1 MTITYTYGYFINDLK
16 FGARIVIQIPF
27 LMAIGTPGLHFI
39 ARSAC
44 KLGPIVLLAY
54 WLRSWTLLLLPL
66 LLPFYPVLL
75 YRYYAHRA
83 SSLNARLAPRVRG
96 SLPFNI
102 DIIQRS
108 QNDKH
113 PCDTLVALATE
124 YGPTFDTD
132 VLGLMN
138 IVTADPKHIQRI
150 LATNFD
156 NFEKGE
162 TFQDTMSSVLGTGV
176 FNSDGKMWKFHRTM
190 TRPFF
195 SRDRISHFDLFDE
208 YAQTVV
214 AKMKER
220 LRMGVAVD
228 FQDLIQRFTLDSAT
242 EFLFGKSVESLS
254 GVLPYPPS
262 PVLHLG
268 KPHQKTHPE
277 VFAGAFL
284 SALDILH
291 ERGDEAWIWPLFE
304 IFKDKTAAPM
314 SIVNQFIE
322 PIVNEAVKQR
332 DEEKNGIRE
341 TDDIQKDTLLSHLV
355 RETGDPKILKDE
367 ILNILIAGRDT
378 TGWTLSVLVYFL
390 CTNPLVCTRLRE
402 EIINS
407 VGPVRRPTFE
417 DIKGM
422 KYLRA
427 VINETMRLYPA
438 VPVNVRTS
446 INETTLPSDDPDEK
460 DIYVP
465 VGTPIP
471 YSAFLMHRRKDL
483 WGPDADQFDPLRFI
497 DERHHRIT
505 KNPWIFLPFN
515 AGPRI
520 CLGQQFAYN
529 EMSFIII
536 RLLQAFEGFELDER
550 WYMDQSKGSW
560 RN

>member
-1 MTITYTYGYFINDLK
+1 MV
-16 FGARIVIQIPF
+16 IV
-27 LMAIGTPGLHFI
+27 TPGIHFI

-54 WLRSWTLLLLPL
+54 WLRSWALLLLPL
-66 LLPFYPVLL
+66 LLPFYPILL

-83 SSLNARLAPRVRG
+83 SSLNARLAPRVCG

-102 DIIQRS
+102 DIMQRS
-108 QNDKH
+108 QNDDH
-113 PCDTLVALATE
+113 PCDTLAALATE
-124 YGPTFDTD
+124 YGPTFDSN

-138 IVTADPKHIQRI
+138 IVTTDPKHIQRI

-162 TFQDTMSSVLGTGV
+162 VFQDTMSSVLGTGV

-214 AKMKER
+214 SKMKER

-242 EFLFGKSVESLS
+242 EFLFGKSVKSLS

-262 PVLHLG
+262 SVLHLG
-268 KPHQKTHPE
+268 KPHKKTHAE

-284 SALDILH
+284 SALNILH

-304 IFKDKTAAPM
+304 TFKDKTAAPM

-322 PIVNEAVKQR
+322 PIVNEAVQQR

-341 TDDIQKDTLLSHLV
+341 IDDTQKDTLLGHLV
-355 RETGDPKILKDE
+355 RETSDPKVLKDE

-402 EIINS
+402 EIINA

-438 VPVNVRTS
+438 VPVNIRTS

-460 DIYVP
+460 DIYIP
-465 VGTPIP
+465 AGTPIP
-471 YSAFLMHRRKDL
+471 YSVFLMHRRKDL
-483 WGPDADQFDPLRFI
+483 WGPNADQFDPLRFI
-497 DERHHRIT
+497 DEQHHRIV

-536 RLLQAFEGFELDER
+536 RLLQAFEGFELDESMGGTFNPKLTLTFYAGVR
-550 WYMDQSKGSW
+550 RFVWTAFFASD
-560 RN
+560 

>member
-1 MTITYTYGYFINDLK
+1 
-16 FGARIVIQIPF
+16 
-27 LMAIGTPGLHFI
+27 MALITPGIHFI
-39 ARSAC
+39 ARAAY
-44 KLGPIVLLAY
+44 KLVPIVLLAF
-54 WLRSWTLLLLPL
+54 WLRSWILLLLPL
-66 LLPFYPVLL
+66 VLPLYPILL
-75 YRYYAHRA
+75 YPYYARRA
-83 SSLNARLAPRVRG
+83 SFLNARLAPQVRG
-96 SLPFNI
+96 TLPFNV
-102 DIIQRS
+102 DIMQRS

-113 PCDTLVALATE
+113 PCDTLAALATE
-124 YGPTFDTD
+124 YGPIFNTNII
-132 VLGLMN
+132 GLMQ
-138 IVTADPKHIQRI
+138 IVTTSPKHIQRV
-150 LATNFD
+150 LATDFD
-156 NFEKGE
+156 NFEKGKE
-162 TFQDTMSSVLGTGV
+162 FQETMSSVLGTGV

-195 SRDRISHFDLFDE
+195 SRDRISHFDLFDGH
-208 YAQTVV
+208 AQTVV

-220 LRMGVAVD
+220 LRMGVALD

-242 EFLFGKSVESLS
+242 EFLFGKSVESLL
-254 GVLPYPPS
+254 GNLPYLPS
-262 PVLHLG
+262 STLDLG
-268 KPHQKTHPE
+268 KSHKKTQSE
-277 VFAGAFL
+277 VFADGFL
-284 SALDILH
+284 SALKILH

-304 IFKDKTAAPM
+304 IFKDRTAAPM
-314 SIVNQFIE
+314 SVVNHFIE
-322 PIVNEAVKQR
+322 PIVDEAVKQR
-332 DEEKNGIRE
+332 DEEKNGVGE
-341 TDDIQKDTLLSHLV
+341 TDDGQKDTLLGHLV
-355 RETGDPKILKDE
+355 RETNDPKILKDE

-390 CTNPLVCTRLRE
+390 CTNPLVCTRLRQ

-446 INETTLPSDDPDEK
+446 IKETTFPSDDPDEK

-465 VGTPIP
+465 AGTPVP
-471 YSAFLMHRRKDL
+471 YSVFLMHRRKDL
-483 WGPDADQFDPLRFI
+483 WGPDAEQFDPLRFI

-536 RLLQAFEGFELDER
+536 RLLQAFEGFELDESMGGKVV
-550 WYMDQSKGSW
+550 YGSKRKRQERSKKYST
-560 RN
+560 RK

>member
-1 MTITYTYGYFINDLK
+1 
-16 FGARIVIQIPF
+16 
-27 LMAIGTPGLHFI
+27 MAIVTPGIHFI
-39 ARSAC
+39 ARAAC
-44 KLGPIVLLAY
+44 KLGAIVLLAY

-75 YRYYAHRA
+75 YRYYTHRA

-102 DIIQRS
+102 DIMRRS

-113 PCDTLVALATE
+113 PCDTLAALATE
-124 YGPTFDTD
+124 YGATFNTD
-132 VLGLMN
+132 LLGLMH
-138 IVTADPKHIQRI
+138 IVTTSPKHIQRV

-162 TFQDTMSSVLGTGV
+162 AFQDTMSSVLGTGV

-195 SRDRISHFDLFDE
+195 SHDRISHFDLFDE

-214 AKMKER
+214 AKMKEHF
-220 LRMGVAVD
+220 RMGVAVD

-254 GVLPYPPS
+254 GVLPYSPS
-262 PVLHLG
+262 SALHLG
-268 KPHQKTHPE
+268 RPHKKTHPE
-277 VFAGAFL
+277 VFADAFL
-284 SALDILH
+284 SALEILH
-291 ERGDEAWIWPLFE
+291 ERSDEAWIWPLFE

-322 PIVNEAVKQR
+322 PIVGEAVKQR

-341 TDDIQKDTLLSHLV
+341 TDDSQKDTLLGHLV
-355 RETGDPKILKDE
+355 RETSDPKVLKDE

-390 CTNPLVCTRLRE
+390 CINPLVCTRLRE

-427 VINETMRLYPA
+427 VINETLRLYPA
-438 VPVNVRTS
+438 VPVNIRTS
-446 INETTLPSDDPDEK
+446 IKETTLPSDDLDEK

-465 VGTPIP
+465 AGTPIP
-471 YSAFLMHRRKDL
+471 FSVFLMHRRKDR
-483 WGPDADQFDPLRFI
+483 WGPDAEQFDPLRFI

-536 RLLQAFEGFELDER
+536 RLLQAFEGFELDESMGGKFCPKLTLTFYAGGGV
-550 WYMDQSKGSW
+550 WIKAKEAGEIEEV
-560 RN
+560 